1 MGLTSTKRLYY
12 KEGFKVIIVGNNR
25 NTVRGSFEILPLYLK
40 RYNYS

>member
-25 NTVRGSFEILPLYLK
+25 NIVRGSFEILPLYLK
-40 RYNYS
+40 RHNYS